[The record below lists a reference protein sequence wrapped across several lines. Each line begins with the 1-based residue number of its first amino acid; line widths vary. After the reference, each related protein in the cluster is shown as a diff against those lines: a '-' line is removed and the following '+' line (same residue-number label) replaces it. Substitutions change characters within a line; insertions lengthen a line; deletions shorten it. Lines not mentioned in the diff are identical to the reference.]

1 VKAES
6 PTDDST
12 LWTAIPTKR
21 VCRCVGV
28 PAPGWESSSRV
39 CRQPRRRLPAPIG
52 FTKSSTTASASDFTS
67 RFPLAVEAV
76 SALSARSFLLDG
88 EATRAD
94 TDVEDKRTWRA
105 REEDD
110 AI

>member
-1 VKAES
+1 
-6 PTDDST
+6 
-12 LWTAIPTKR
+12 L
-21 VCRCVGV
+21 
-28 PAPGWESSSRV
+28 
-39 CRQPRRRLPAPIG
+39 
-52 FTKSSTTASASDFTS
+52 